1 MVPGEQCGPCINS
14 SADLLHQAAEHAF
27 ACFIQGIGQRDS
39 DSKMSTHCVLRVVDP
54 VRRLARELLQRLQI
68 SHPMVS
74 LVVAS
79 APLVAVLTPVVVSP
93 QVAAWPVAAW
103 PVAALHLH
111 QVLAFCPLLL
121 VQELQLQLRQ
131 PAERL
136 LLREEPRLA

>member
-1 MVPGEQCGPCINS
+1 
-14 SADLLHQAAEHAF
+14 
-27 ACFIQGIGQRDS
+27 
-39 DSKMSTHCVLRVVDP
+39 MSTHCVLRVVDP

-79 APLVAVLTPVVVSP
+79 APLVAVLTLVVVSP
-93 QVAAWPVAAW
+93 QVAAW